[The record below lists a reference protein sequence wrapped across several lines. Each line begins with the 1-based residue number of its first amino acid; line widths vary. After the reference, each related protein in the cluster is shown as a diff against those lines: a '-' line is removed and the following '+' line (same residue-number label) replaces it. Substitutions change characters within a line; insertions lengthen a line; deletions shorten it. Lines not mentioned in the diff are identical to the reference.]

1 MKGMGMRKAALALA
15 AMHSADRRWMLGKL
29 PGAARGALD
38 ALVDEAKRHT
48 VLDADLLRAVLA
60 DEPVH
65 LARDLPPPDVLI
77 VILDRL
83 SAAWTARI
91 LAATAMDHAEIYL
104 SACAPLRA
112 KAIRDEMSRLP
123 PRFPP
128 SLADALSAHLCE
140 VAVEVRMTGS
150 GR

>member
-1 MKGMGMRKAALALA
+1 MKAAGMRKAALALA
-15 AMHSADRRWMLGKL
+15 AMHPADRRWMLGKL
-29 PGAARGALD
+29 PGTARGALG
-38 ALVDEAKRHT
+38 ALIDEARQHT
-48 VLDADLLRAVLA
+48 VLDEDLLRTVLA

-65 LARDLPPPDVLI
+65 LVKELPPPDVLI
-77 VILDRL
+77 VVLDRL
-83 SAAWTARI
+83 SVAWAARV

-123 PRFPP
+123 TRIP
-128 SLADALSAHLCE
+128 SAMADVLSAYLSE
-140 VAVEVRMTGS
+140 VALEVRTMGS